1 MQLSKNKLMEKIIEL
16 WRLLRW
22 ARAIKKKE
30 KSRDR
35 SRAEMMTEEERIT
48 LFRISSVTTPVL
60 F

>member
-16 WRLLRW
+16 WRLFRW

-30 KSRDR
+30 KRER
-35 SRAEMMTEEERIT
+35 PRAEMMTEEERIT
-48 LFRISSVTTPVL
+48 LFRISSATNYPTV

>member
-1 MQLSKNKLMEKIIEL
+1 MQLSKNKLMKKIIEL

-30 KSRDR
+30 KSRGR
-35 SRAEMMTEEERIT
+35 SRSEMMTEEERIT